1 MGFVVYDRIL
11 RMATEVYKTDYI
23 YLINGE
29 EIEIS
34 PLKIKYLRQFM
45 NTFIDIEKAKD
56 DDEAIEILTEC
67 AKICMKQYYPE
78 ISKTVDEYLDLQSL
92 YKIVDVGANI
102 KINEASQETVKK
114 QATDSGSNWD
124 NLDLA
129 KLESEVFVIG
139 IWKDYD
145 ELEKSLSIPELF
157 LTLQSKR
164 ELDYDERKFFAA
176 IQGIDLDKE
185 TGKSRGQKEWED
197 LKARVF
203 SKGKVTDSNDVLAL
217 QGQNAVNAGFG
228 IGMGLEYEDLTKIT

>member
-1 MGFVVYDRIL
+1 
-11 RMATEVYKTDYI
+11 MATEIYKTDI
-23 YLINGE
+23 IKLVDGRKL
-29 EIEIS
+29 EIM
-34 PLKIKYLRQFM
+34 PLKIKYLREFM
-45 NTFIDIEKAKD
+45 ALFSSIESAID
-56 DDEAIEILTEC
+56 DDEAIDILVGC
-67 AKICMKQYYPE
+67 ARVCMKQYCPE
-78 ISKTVDEYLDLQSL
+78 ILDTIEDYIDLQTL
-92 YKIVDVGANI
+92 YKIIDIGANI
-102 KINEASQETVKK
+102 KINNASEEPVKK

-129 KLESEVFVIG
+129 KLESEIFVIG
-139 IWKDYD
+139 IWKDYN

-157 LTLQSKR
+157 ITLQSKR

-203 SKGKVTDSNDVLAL
+203 SKGKAGDSNDVLAL
-217 QGQNAVNAGFG
+217 QGQNAINAGFG